1 MNEKRVDK
9 KIVAGLILFVALGI
23 MVLITGLFF
32 NDVMDA
38 YYANTQGIGMMASA
52 HAVIRKVGYQPVA
65 LVIGAF
71 MCGFAFVGFHK
82 KLYLTDEN
90 VVSVDKPEVY

>member
-9 KIVAGLILFVALGI
+9 KTVVGLILFAALGV
-23 MVLITGLFF
+23 MVLIAGLFF

-52 HAVIRKVGYQPVA
+52 HAVIRKVGYRPVSLA
-65 LVIGAF
+65 IGAF
-71 MCGFAFVGFHK
+71 MCGLTFVGFHK
-82 KLYLTDEN
+82 KWYLTDEN